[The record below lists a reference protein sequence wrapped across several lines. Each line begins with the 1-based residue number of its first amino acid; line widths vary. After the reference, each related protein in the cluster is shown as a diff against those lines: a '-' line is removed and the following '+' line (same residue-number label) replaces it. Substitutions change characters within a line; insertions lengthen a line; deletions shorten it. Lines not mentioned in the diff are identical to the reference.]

1 MHPLSHLLDRIAGRP
16 LLVMPEKLVV
26 IMGALSQRLGLD
38 PAAVDGLNQFEMN
51 RFVGRKSDHGGY
63 RVTAQG
69 VAVISI
75 LGTLVNRGAW
85 VGASSGLT
93 SYEGLVHQLKEA
105 RKDTAVRGIL
115 LDMDTPGGEASG
127 AFEVPDLIRDIRK
140 QKPVFAFAGDMACS
154 AGYAIASAANEIW
167 TTRTGLVGSIGV
179 VLVHM
184 DRSAAMEEAGL
195 KPTIIRSGA
204 RKVDGNPYEPL
215 PKAVR
220 DRLQAEA
227 DGLRE
232 TFIETVVAGRP
243 GLSADA
249 VRNTE
254 AAVFTGAQAL
264 SANLVDG
271 IGTFDRVLEVMTSRL
286 GGSLS
291 APSGYSALSESPP
304 SPEST
309 DMTTTAQTAPAPDQ
323 AQLDAAA
330 ARGRAEGETT
340 GRKAERDRIRSIL
353 THAEAEGRTAQATAI
368 ALETEMTADEA
379 GKVLATAPK
388 PSTAGNGQAFY
399 QALAANGANPRV
411 RSQDAEA
418 QHGKPE
424 SSLVTSMRAR
434 VSKGA

>member
-1 MHPLSHLLDRIAGRP
+1 MTPYMHLLDRLGRP
-16 LLVMPEKLVV
+16 LLVMPEKLNIILAGLGQRIGVDV
-26 IMGALSQRLGLD
+26 SQFDALS
-38 PAAVDGLNQFEMN
+38 QFEMN

-63 RVTAQG
+63 RITSQG

-105 RKDTAVRGIL
+105 RKDTNVRGIL

-127 AFEVPDLIRDIRK
+127 CFEVPELIREIRRH
-140 QKPVFAFAGDMACS
+140 KPVFAFAGDMACS

-179 VLVHM
+179 VMVHM
-184 DRSAAMEEAGL
+184 DRSAQLAEEGL

-215 PKAVR
+215 PKSVR

-227 DGLRE
+227 DALRE
-232 TFIETVVAGRP
+232 TFIATVVAGRP
-243 GLSADA
+243 SLSADA
-249 VRNTE
+249 VRDTE

-264 SANLVDG
+264 SAGLVDG
-271 IGTFDRVLEVMTSRL
+271 IGTFDQVVETMTKRL

-291 APSGYSALSESPP
+291 APAGYVASSEPQQ
-304 SPEST
+304 SPESQP
-309 DMTTTAQTAPAPDQ
+309 MTQTAQPAPAPDQ

-330 ARGRAEGETT
+330 ERGRTEG
-340 GRKAERDRIRSIL
+340 RQAERNRIRSIL
-353 THAEAEGRTAQATAI
+353 NHPEAAGRTAQATAI

-388 PSTAGNGQAFY
+388 PTAPTNPGSAFY
-399 QALAANGANPRV
+399 EAIAKSGGNPRV
-411 RSQDAEA
+411 ASHDPEA
-418 QHGKPE
+418 VTGKP
-424 SSLVTSMRAR
+424 SSLVANMQAR
-434 VSKGA
+434 FQKGA